1 MTHQP
6 TPQQPLRAS
15 RGIPCARRTLT
26 TLGGLGVFLTAAI
39 GLAPA
44 TWAMSP
50 PPEPPVAPPPSPP
63 PAAAA
68 AHLPPWAVIAM
79 VAGVVAL
86 SVATTLITLSL
97 EHLRRAR
104 RMPAATTEPQA
115 GVPTPATTAEPEAGQ
130 GEILSSHPHLADY
143 DLYRADSR

>member
-6 TPQQPLRAS
+6 APPKPRRAS

-44 TWAMSP
+44 AWATFP
-50 PPEPPVAPPPSPP
+50 PPEPPVAPPSPP

-68 AHLPPWAVIAM
+68 AHFPPWAVVAM
-79 VAGVVAL
+79 VAGVVVL

-104 RMPAATTEPQA
+104 RMPAAATEPRA
-115 GVPTPATTAEPEAGQ
+115 GVLTPATTANPEAGQ

-143 DLYRADSR
+143 EMYRANSR